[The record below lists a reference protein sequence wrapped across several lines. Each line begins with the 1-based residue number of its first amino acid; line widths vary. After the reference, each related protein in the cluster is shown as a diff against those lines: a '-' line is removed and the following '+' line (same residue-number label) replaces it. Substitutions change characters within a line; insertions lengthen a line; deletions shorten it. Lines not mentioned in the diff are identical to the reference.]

1 MSRPIHS
8 TPSILTVRAALILGL
23 SLMFAG
29 IAGILTFW
37 ATRSIPGGIL
47 GAGAVAGGAIG
58 LLNQI
63 ISSPPSDVE

>member
-1 MSRPIHS
+1 
-8 TPSILTVRAALILGL
+8 
-23 SLMFAG
+23 MFAG